1 MCNSAT
7 TPTSPYGRRV
17 VEQARR
23 IGRHPNSIHRFI
35 RRGLNAT
42 LVGGVWHVRDED
54 LDRFFA
60 ERTAAR
66 LNKPVPVDTR
76 AHAAADRALSEAGW

>member
-1 MCNSAT
+1 MT
-7 TPTSPYGRRV
+7 TLTEYGRRLT
-17 VEQARR
+17 EQARR
-23 IGRHPNSIHRFI
+23 LDVHPNTIQRWI
-35 RRGLNAT
+35 RRHGLVAT
-42 LVGGVWHVRDED
+42 FVGGVWHVRDED